1 MRYQELPYRGYIS
14 NRLPVSYRVSDC
26 YICSIR
32 LSISGDISDQYDRAD
47 WLVSSEDWQVT
58 VTWSLVTC
66 LALAPVCNWNLT
78 VISEGE
84 GGQTWHD
91 VTGPNSQHGQPR
103 SLNDVFVFMFGNSL
117 GTIFTIIN
125 NPHSPHWLLA
135 VIPLSPRRPPGR
147 RTEGV
152 DVGELHPLGG
162 RGVALHAAPGL
173 GGRASVSARGN
184 GQRRRGDLGSEG
196 GGEVQRPQGQSRG
209 PQRAGELKCHTNCHY
224 TGLGGRHG
232 WTERQIYVLT
242 WTILATKLYK
252 LDICLNLWAACWKI
266 WVSK

>member
-1 MRYQELPYRGYIS
+1 MISIKLILSSWCVIKSSPTEVTSLTDCQYHIVSVIAIFAPSVCLSLEISVTNMTELT
-14 NRLPVSYRVSDC
+14 
-26 YICSIR
+26 
-32 LSISGDISDQYDRAD
+32 D
-47 WLVSSEDWQVT
+47 WSEDWQVT

-91 VTGPNSQHGQPR
+91 VTGPNSQHGEPR

-173 GGRASVSARGN
+173 GGRASVSPRGN

-232 WTERQIYVLT
+232 WTELVDL
-242 WTILATKLYK
+242 
-252 LDICLNLWAACWKI
+252 CLNLDHFGHKI
-266 WVSK
+266 V